1 MITYNPAFDLYHC
14 IFRMMHILGRLDDED
29 RLEVDKIRIWDF
41 YILYPSKTY
50 SITIRRKED
59 ELKALRKKYVE
70 KEKNPYEY
78 SGDDRK
84 MFDRLQPYQMAALS
98 SLVSY
103 GIIDKESFLNKEIK
117 VSNRAA
123 LNKFL
128 ENTEKMSPTEFNTLS
143 FLSIFSK
150 SMTMLG
156 VNGLK
161 SRTHLLESKYDAE

>member
-1 MITYNPAFDLYHC
+1 M
-14 IFRMMHILGRLDDED
+14 
-29 RLEVDKIRIWDF
+29 
-41 YILYPSKTY
+41 
-50 SITIRRKED
+50 
-59 ELKALRKKYVE
+59 
-70 KEKNPYEY
+70 
-78 SGDDRK
+78 
-84 MFDRLQPYQMAALS
+84 
-98 SLVSY
+98 VSY

-161 SRTHLLESKYDAE
+161 SRTHLLESKYHAE